1 MKPIE
6 TLYKG
11 IIFRSF
17 LEAKWAVFFDTINLA
32 FVYEPAKFETTMGAY
47 CPDFYMPELDVW
59 IEIKPL
65 TAPGPKPEE
74 IAKLKVVLARERKYG
89 LMICGFPSV
98 GQDPLV
104 LVFSPLGQIR
114 SYGWSEICNAISPDY
129 SELLFLASASV
140 QGKSGLLSIYRLS
153 AVGLVV
159 KALVYVGLLD
169 RYEYHD
175 DLQNG
180 QKLMDPRF
188 EFSEQFIARARPVK
202 ESLVKFFNLSGVC

>member
-11 IIFRSF
+11 IIFRSL
-17 LEAKWAVFFDTINLA
+17 LEAKWAMFFDTVNLE
-32 FVYEPAKFETTMGAY
+32 FVYEPAKFETPIGAY
-47 CPDFYMPELDVW
+47 CPDFYLPELKAW
-59 IEIKPL
+59 LEIKPL
-65 TAPGPKPEE
+65 TAEGPKPEE
-74 IAKLKVVLARERKYG
+74 IAKLKIVLAQEQKYG

-104 LVFSPLGQIR
+104 LIFHPRGQFK
-114 SYGWSEICNAISPDY
+114 SYGWSKIQNAVSPDY

-153 AVGLVV
+153 ARGLVV
-159 KALVYVGLLD
+159 KALVCIELLD

-175 DLQNG
+175 KLQSG
-180 QKLMDPRF
+180 QKLTDPRF
-188 EFSEQFIARARPVK
+188 EFSAQFIASVRIMK
-202 ESLVKFFNLSGVC
+202 DSLVKFFNSPDP